1 VSVLCDLKYKIAKN
15 KGETWFELVHG
26 AIYSNSAFYVSQNIE
41 HIHLL
46 SWAMCLGAGGGGGR
60 NGTVRGQTGRGTN
73 GWTVTKD

>member
-1 VSVLCDLKYKIAKN
+1 MSVLCDLKYKIAKN

-46 SWAMCLGAGGGGGR
+46 SWAMCLGAGGTDTELSEGRLGGGLM
-60 NGTVRGQTGRGTN
+60 GGL
-73 GWTVTKD
+73 